1 MTTGLPLLAGL
12 VPMVTASQWAFWL
25 LAPIMVLAALVM
37 VFAKKPVHS
46 ALSLAVVMICLAVQY
61 ASQEAPFL
69 FVVQIIVYTGAIL
82 MLFLFVVMLVGVDS
96 TDSLKETLKG
106 HKVAAMIAAL
116 AFVVLLILAVGN
128 AVTTGVI
135 GTDHPVGLGHANA
148 AGGTNVQSLAE
159 LAFTKYVIGFE
170 ATSALLIT
178 AAVGTMVLAHG
189 EADKKKSQRERVTD
203 RMAAYA
209 EHGSH
214 PGVRPNSGVYARTNQ
229 IGAPAL
235 LPDGT
240 VAQDSISGTLAT
252 RGAIIDAGEL
262 KAPTHRAFASIS
274 AARHEVQGALE
285 GIRLTTWCSRR
296 SCSRSASWAS

>member
-128 AVTTGVI
+128 TVTTDVI
-135 GTDHPVGLGHANA
+135 GTDHPVGLGQANT
-148 AGGTNVQSLAE
+148 AGGNNVKSLAE
-159 LAFTKYVIGFE
+159 LVFTKYVIVFE

-274 AARHEVQGALE
+274 AARHEVQGELE
-285 GIRLTTWCSRR
+285 
-296 SCSRSASWAS
+296 

>member
-135 GTDHPVGLGHANA
+135 GTDYPVGLGQANT
-148 AGGTNVQSLAE
+148 AGGNNVKSLAE
-159 LAFTKYVIGFE
+159 LVFTKYVIVFE

-262 KAPTHRAFASIS
+262 KAPTHRAFSSIS
-274 AARHEVQGALE
+274 AARHEVQGELE
-285 GIRLTTWCSRR
+285 
-296 SCSRSASWAS
+296 

>member
-1 MTTGLPLLAGL
+1 MTASLLAAPLSGL

-46 ALSLAVVMICLAVQY
+46 ALALAVVMICLAVQY

-106 HKVAAMIAAL
+106 HKVAAIIAAL
-116 AFVVLLILAVGN
+116 AFLVLLILAVGN

-135 GTDHPVGLGHANA
+135 GTDQSIGLREANA
-148 AGGTNVQSLAE
+148 AGGDNVKSIAE
-159 LAFTKYVIGFE
+159 LVFTKYVIVFE

-209 EHGSH
+209 EHGAH

-274 AARHEVQGALE
+274 AARHEAQGELE
-285 GIRLTTWCSRR
+285 
-296 SCSRSASWAS
+296 

>member
-135 GTDHPVGLGHANA
+135 GTDYPVGLGQANT
-148 AGGTNVQSLAE
+148 AGGNNVKSLAE
-159 LAFTKYVIGFE
+159 LVFTKYVIVFE

-274 AARHEVQGALE
+274 AASHEVQGELE
-285 GIRLTTWCSRR
+285 
-296 SCSRSASWAS
+296 

>member
-1 MTTGLPLLAGL
+1 MTVSLLAAPSSGL

-106 HKVAAMIAAL
+106 HKVAAIIAAL
-116 AFVVLLILAVGN
+116 AFLVLLILAVGN

-135 GTDHPVGLGHANA
+135 GTDQSIGLREANA
-148 AGGTNVQSLAE
+148 AGGDNVKSIAE
-159 LAFTKYVIGFE
+159 LVFTKYVIVFE

-209 EHGSH
+209 EHGAH

-262 KAPTHRAFASIS
+262 KAPTHQAFASIS
-274 AARHEVQGALE
+274 AARHEAQGELE
-285 GIRLTTWCSRR
+285 
-296 SCSRSASWAS
+296 

>member
-1 MTTGLPLLAGL
+1 MTRGLPLLAGL

-135 GTDHPVGLGHANA
+135 GTDYPVGLGQANT
-148 AGGTNVQSLAE
+148 AGGNNVKSLAE
-159 LAFTKYVIGFE
+159 LVFTKYVIVFE

-274 AARHEVQGALE
+274 AARHEVQGELE
-285 GIRLTTWCSRR
+285 
-296 SCSRSASWAS
+296 

>member
-37 VFAKKPVHS
+37 VFFAKKPVHS

-116 AFVVLLILAVGN
+116 AFVVLLILLSVM
-128 AVTTGVI
+128 
-135 GTDHPVGLGHANA
+135 
-148 AGGTNVQSLAE
+148 Q
-159 LAFTKYVIGFE
+159 
-170 ATSALLIT
+170 
-178 AAVGTMVLAHG
+178 
-189 EADKKKSQRERVTD
+189 
-203 RMAAYA
+203 
-209 EHGSH
+209 
-214 PGVRPNSGVYARTNQ
+214 
-229 IGAPAL
+229 
-235 LPDGT
+235 
-240 VAQDSISGTLAT
+240 
-252 RGAIIDAGEL
+252 
-262 KAPTHRAFASIS
+262 
-274 AARHEVQGALE
+274 
-285 GIRLTTWCSRR
+285 
-296 SCSRSASWAS
+296 

>member
-1 MTTGLPLLAGL
+1 MTVSLLTAPSSGL

-106 HKVAAMIAAL
+106 HKVAAIIAAL
-116 AFVVLLILAVGN
+116 AFLVLLILAVGN

-135 GTDHPVGLGHANA
+135 GTDQSIGLREANA
-148 AGGTNVQSLAE
+148 AGGDNVKSIAE
-159 LAFTKYVIGFE
+159 LVFTGP
-170 ATSALLIT
+170 
-178 AAVGTMVLAHG
+178 AHH
-189 EADKKKSQRERVTD
+189 RCR
-203 RMAAYA
+203 RH
-209 EHGSH
+209 HGAG
-214 PGVRPNSGVYARTNQ
+214 PRRGRQEEV
-229 IGAPAL
+229 PA
-235 LPDGT
+235 
-240 VAQDSISGTLAT
+240 
-252 RGAIIDAGEL
+252 
-262 KAPTHRAFASIS
+262 
-274 AARHEVQGALE
+274 
-285 GIRLTTWCSRR
+285 
-296 SCSRSASWAS
+296 

>member
-1 MTTGLPLLAGL
+1 MTTALPLLAGL

-116 AFVVLLILAVGN
+116 ALVVLLILAVGN
-128 AVTTGVI
+128 AVTTDVI
-135 GTDHPVGLGHANA
+135 GTDHPVGLGQANA
-148 AGGTNVQSLAE
+148 AGGNNVKSLAE
-159 LAFTKYVIGFE
+159 LVFTKYVIVFE

-274 AARHEVQGALE
+274 AARHEVQGELE
-285 GIRLTTWCSRR
+285 
-296 SCSRSASWAS
+296 

>member
-12 VPMVTASQWAFWL
+12 VPMVTVSQWAFWL

-128 AVTTGVI
+128 AVTTDVI
-135 GTDHPVGLGHANA
+135 GTDHPVGLGQANA
-148 AGGTNVQSLAE
+148 AGGNNVKSLAE
-159 LAFTKYVIGFE
+159 LVFTKYVLVFE

-274 AARHEVQGALE
+274 AARHEVQGELE
-285 GIRLTTWCSRR
+285 
-296 SCSRSASWAS
+296 

>member
-135 GTDHPVGLGHANA
+135 GTDHPVGLGQANT
-148 AGGTNVQSLAE
+148 AGGNNVKSLAGGGGRGGG
-159 LAFTKYVIGFE
+159 VGGE
-170 ATSALLIT
+170 ATWALLIT

-189 EADKKKSQRERVTD
+189 EADKKKSQRERVID

-274 AARHEVQGALE
+274 AARHEVQGELE
-285 GIRLTTWCSRR
+285 
-296 SCSRSASWAS
+296 

>member
-1 MTTGLPLLAGL
+1 MTASLLAAPLSGL

-106 HKVAAMIAAL
+106 HKVAAIIAEL
-116 AFVVLLILAVGN
+116 AFLVLLILAVGN

-135 GTDHPVGLGHANA
+135 GTDQSIGLREANA
-148 AGGTNVQSLAE
+148 AGGDNVKSIAE
-159 LAFTKYVIGFE
+159 LVFTKYVIVFE

-209 EHGSH
+209 EHGAH

-274 AARHEVQGALE
+274 AARHEAQGELE
-285 GIRLTTWCSRR
+285 
-296 SCSRSASWAS
+296 

>member
-116 AFVVLLILAVGN
+116 ALVVLLILAVGN
-128 AVTTGVI
+128 AVTTDVI
-135 GTDHPVGLGHANA
+135 GTDHPVGLGQANA
-148 AGGTNVQSLAE
+148 AGGNNVKSLAE
-159 LAFTKYVIGFE
+159 LVFTKYVLVFE

-189 EADKKKSQRERVTD
+189 ESDKKKSQRERVTD

-274 AARHEVQGALE
+274 AARHEVQGELE
-285 GIRLTTWCSRR
+285 
-296 SCSRSASWAS
+296 

>member
-1 MTTGLPLLAGL
+1 MTASLLAAPLSGL

-46 ALSLAVVMICLAVQY
+46 ALSLAVVMICLAVKY
-61 ASQEAPFL
+61 ASHEAPFL
-69 FVVQIIVYTGAIL
+69 FDVKIIVYTGAIL

-106 HKVAAMIAAL
+106 HKVAAIIAAL
-116 AFVVLLILAVGN
+116 AFLVLLILAVGN

-135 GTDHPVGLGHANA
+135 GTDQSIGLREANA
-148 AGGTNVQSLAE
+148 AGGDNVKSIAE
-159 LAFTKYVIGFE
+159 LVFTKYVIVFE

-209 EHGSH
+209 EHGAH

-274 AARHEVQGALE
+274 AARHEAQGELE
-285 GIRLTTWCSRR
+285 
-296 SCSRSASWAS
+296 

>member
-1 MTTGLPLLAGL
+1 MTVSLLAAPSSGL

-106 HKVAAMIAAL
+106 HKLAAIIAAL
-116 AFVVLLILAVGN
+116 AFLVLLILAVGN
-128 AVTTGVI
+128 AVTAGVI
-135 GTDHPVGLGHANA
+135 GTDQSIGLREANA
-148 AGGTNVQSLAE
+148 AGGDNVKSIAE
-159 LAFTKYVIGFE
+159 LVFTKYVIVFE

-209 EHGSH
+209 EHGAH

-262 KAPTHRAFASIS
+262 KAPTHRAFASVS
-274 AARHEVQGALE
+274 AARHEAQGELE
-285 GIRLTTWCSRR
+285 
-296 SCSRSASWAS
+296 

>member
-135 GTDHPVGLGHANA
+135 GTDYPVGLGQANT
-148 AGGTNVQSLAE
+148 AGGNNVKSLAE
-159 LAFTKYVIGFE
+159 LVFTKYVIVFE

-189 EADKKKSQRERVTD
+189 EADKKKSQREWVTD

-274 AARHEVQGALE
+274 AARHEVQGELE
-285 GIRLTTWCSRR
+285 
-296 SCSRSASWAS
+296 

>member
-61 ASQEAPFL
+61 ASQEASFL

-135 GTDHPVGLGHANA
+135 GTDHPVGLGQANT
-148 AGGTNVQSLAE
+148 AGGNNVKSLAE
-159 LAFTKYVIGFE
+159 LVFTKYVIVFE

-274 AARHEVQGALE
+274 AARHEVQGELE
-285 GIRLTTWCSRR
+285 
-296 SCSRSASWAS
+296 

>member
-128 AVTTGVI
+128 AVTTDVI
-135 GTDHPVGLGHANA
+135 GTDHPVGLGQANA
-148 AGGTNVQSLAE
+148 AGGNNVKSLAE
-159 LAFTKYVIGFE
+159 LVFTKYVLVFE

-240 VAQDSISGTLAT
+240 VAQDSISGTLST

-274 AARHEVQGALE
+274 AARHEVQGELE
-285 GIRLTTWCSRR
+285 
-296 SCSRSASWAS
+296 

>member
-1 MTTGLPLLAGL
+1 MTASLLAAPLSGL

-106 HKVAAMIAAL
+106 HKVAAIIAAL
-116 AFVVLLILAVGN
+116 AFLVLLILAVGN

-135 GTDHPVGLGHANA
+135 GTDQSIGLREANA
-148 AGGTNVQSLAE
+148 AGGDNVKSIAE
-159 LAFTKYVIGFE
+159 LVFTKYVIVFE

-209 EHGSH
+209 EHGAH

-262 KAPTHRAFASIS
+262 KAPTHRAFNSIS
-274 AARHEVQGALE
+274 AARHEAQGELE
-285 GIRLTTWCSRR
+285 
-296 SCSRSASWAS
+296 

>member
-135 GTDHPVGLGHANA
+135 GTDYPVDLGQAST
-148 AGGTNVQSLAE
+148 AGGNNVKSLAE
-159 LAFTKYVIGFE
+159 LVFTKYVIVFE

-274 AARHEVQGALE
+274 AARHEVQGELE
-285 GIRLTTWCSRR
+285 
-296 SCSRSASWAS
+296 

>member
-128 AVTTGVI
+128 AVTTDVI
-135 GTDHPVGLGHANA
+135 GTDHPVGLGQANA
-148 AGGTNVQSLAE
+148 AGGNNVKSLAE
-159 LAFTKYVIGFE
+159 LVFTKYVLVFE

-252 RGAIIDAGEL
+252 RGAIIDDGEL

-274 AARHEVQGALE
+274 AARHEVQGELE
-285 GIRLTTWCSRR
+285 
-296 SCSRSASWAS
+296 

>member
-135 GTDHPVGLGHANA
+135 GTDHPVGLGRANT
-148 AGGTNVQSLAE
+148 AGENNVKSLAE
-159 LAFTKYVIGFE
+159 LVFTKYVIVFE

-274 AARHEVQGALE
+274 AARHEVQGELE
-285 GIRLTTWCSRR
+285 
-296 SCSRSASWAS
+296 

>member
-1 MTTGLPLLAGL
+1 MTVSLLAAPSSGL

-106 HKVAAMIAAL
+106 HKVAAIIAAL
-116 AFVVLLILAVGN
+116 AFLVLLILAVGN
-128 AVTTGVI
+128 AVTAGVI
-135 GTDHPVGLGHANA
+135 GTDQSIGLREANA
-148 AGGTNVQSLAE
+148 AGGDNVKSIAE
-159 LAFTKYVIGFE
+159 LVFTKYVIVFE

-209 EHGSH
+209 EHGAH

-274 AARHEVQGALE
+274 AARHEAQGELE
-285 GIRLTTWCSRR
+285 
-296 SCSRSASWAS
+296 

>member
-128 AVTTGVI
+128 AVTTDVI
-135 GTDHPVGLGHANA
+135 GTDHPVGLGQANA
-148 AGGTNVQSLAE
+148 AGGNNVKSLAE
-159 LAFTKYVIGFE
+159 LVFTKYVLVFE

-252 RGAIIDAGEL
+252 RGAIIDAGKL

-274 AARHEVQGALE
+274 AARHEVQGELE
-285 GIRLTTWCSRR
+285 
-296 SCSRSASWAS
+296 

>member
-12 VPMVTASQWAFWL
+12 VPMVTASQRAFWL

-128 AVTTGVI
+128 AVTTDVI
-135 GTDHPVGLGHANA
+135 GTDHPVGLGQANA
-148 AGGTNVQSLAE
+148 AGGNNVKSLAE
-159 LAFTKYVIGFE
+159 LVFTKYVLVFE

-274 AARHEVQGALE
+274 AARHEVQGELE
-285 GIRLTTWCSRR
+285 
-296 SCSRSASWAS
+296 

>member
-1 MTTGLPLLAGL
+1 MTTALPLLAGL

-128 AVTTGVI
+128 AVTTDVI
-135 GTDHPVGLGHANA
+135 GTDHPVGLGQANA
-148 AGGTNVQSLAE
+148 AGGNNVKSLAE
-159 LAFTKYVIGFE
+159 LVFTKYVIVFE

-274 AARHEVQGALE
+274 AARHEVQGELE
-285 GIRLTTWCSRR
+285 
-296 SCSRSASWAS
+296 

>member
-12 VPMVTASQWAFWL
+12 VSMVTASQWAFWL

-128 AVTTGVI
+128 AVTTDVI
-135 GTDHPVGLGHANA
+135 GTDHPVGLGQANA
-148 AGGTNVQSLAE
+148 AGGNNVKSLAE
-159 LAFTKYVIGFE
+159 LVFTKYVLVFE

-274 AARHEVQGALE
+274 AARHEVQGELE
-285 GIRLTTWCSRR
+285 
-296 SCSRSASWAS
+296 

>member
-61 ASQEAPFL
+61 GSQEAPFL

-128 AVTTGVI
+128 AVTTDVI
-135 GTDHPVGLGHANA
+135 GTDHPVGLGQANA
-148 AGGTNVQSLAE
+148 AGGNNVKSLAE
-159 LAFTKYVIGFE
+159 LVFTKYVLVFE

-274 AARHEVQGALE
+274 AARHEVQGELE
-285 GIRLTTWCSRR
+285 
-296 SCSRSASWAS
+296 

>member
-135 GTDHPVGLGHANA
+135 GTDRPVGLGQANT
-148 AGGTNVQSLAE
+148 AGGNNVKSLAE
-159 LAFTKYVIGFE
+159 LVFTKYVIVFE

-274 AARHEVQGALE
+274 AARHEVQGELE
-285 GIRLTTWCSRR
+285 
-296 SCSRSASWAS
+296 

>member
-128 AVTTGVI
+128 AVTTDVI
-135 GTDHPVGLGHANA
+135 GTDHPVGVGQANA
-148 AGGTNVQSLAE
+148 AGGNNVKSLAE
-159 LAFTKYVIGFE
+159 LVFTKYVLVFE

-274 AARHEVQGALE
+274 AARHEVQGELE
-285 GIRLTTWCSRR
+285 
-296 SCSRSASWAS
+296 

>member
-135 GTDHPVGLGHANA
+135 GIDHPVGLGQANT
-148 AGGTNVQSLAE
+148 AGGNNVKSLAE
-159 LAFTKYVIGFE
+159 LVFTKYVIVFE

-274 AARHEVQGALE
+274 AARHEVQGELE
-285 GIRLTTWCSRR
+285 
-296 SCSRSASWAS
+296 

>member
-25 LAPIMVLAALVM
+25 LAPIMVCAALVI
-37 VFAKKPVHS
+37 VFARKPVHS

-69 FVVQIIVYTGAIL
+69 FVVQIIVYTAIL

-106 HKVAAMIAAL
+106 HKVAAIVAAL

-135 GTDHPVGLGHANA
+135 GTDHPMGLGQANA
-148 AGGTNVQSLAE
+148 AGGDNVKLLAE
-159 LAFTKYVIGFE
+159 LVFTKYVIVFE

-189 EADKKKSQRERVTD
+189 EADKKKTQRERVTD

-209 EHGSH
+209 QHGSH

-240 VAQDSISGTLAT
+240 VAQDSVSGTLAT

-262 KAPTHRAFASIS
+262 RAPTHRAFASIS
-274 AARHEVQGALE
+274 AARHEVQGELE
-285 GIRLTTWCSRR
+285 
-296 SCSRSASWAS
+296 

>member
-12 VPMVTASQWAFWL
+12 VSMVTASQWAFWL

-128 AVTTGVI
+128 AVTTDVI
-135 GTDHPVGLGHANA
+135 GTDHPVGLGQANA
-148 AGGTNVQSLAE
+148 AGGNNVKSLAE
-159 LAFTKYVIGFE
+159 LVFTKYVIVFE

-274 AARHEVQGALE
+274 AARHEVQGELE
-285 GIRLTTWCSRR
+285 
-296 SCSRSASWAS
+296 